1 MAKDGTGINISGDA
15 NAPVYDEQHAYTVRV
30 VSEARGYKGAVA
42 LEYDLLTDVS
52 DSQLE
57 SIYKFLRLL
66 FDKARGPIKN
76 ITVFSGG
83 FDKHTG
89 RFGAPVIVL
98 HNQSEKFYC
107 DFQNHECCEAPTDTE
122 PDPPYHFFV
131 DGMGPSCQN
140 RKLSN
145 SFVSNN
151 FTEEEFRGA
160 VKLAEMLNLGAIPD
174 LGAISYIQPLTDKEF
189 GEVMRLLHKN

>member
-1 MAKDGTGINISGDA
+1 MAKDGL
-15 NAPVYDEQHAYTVRV
+15 VYDERHAYTVRT
-30 VSEARGYKGAVA
+30 VSEVRGSKGGTA
-42 LEYDLLTDVS
+42 LEYDLLTNVS
-52 DSQLE
+52 DSQLK

-66 FDKARGPIKN
+66 FAKAKGPIKN
-76 ITVFSGG
+76 ISIFSGG
-83 FDKHTG
+83 FDKDVDK
-89 RFGAPVIVL
+89 FGNPTIDL
-98 HNQSEKFYC
+98 HNKFEKFYC
-107 DFQNHECCEAPTDTE
+107 DFQNHECNEATTDVE
-122 PDPPYHFFV
+122 PSPPYHFFI
-131 DGMGPSCQN
+131 DGMGPSRCDRCENPCQN

-145 SFVSNN
+145 SFISNN